1 MDYFYKI
8 FYDIAYDLDKNEI
21 SSKRFNY
28 DSTIKTALKIKPI
41 NQKEVF
47 ELYYVP
53 TNYTINIIEK
63 IMLYDKTIENKYNNL
78 PDIAKTK
85 FLIDVVSNE
94 IYNTNELEGVKS
106 SKSEIALSTKL
117 LILNKNPKNKKLLS
131 MIKSYIEIIKGNFK
145 LPNSPKDYRAIYD
158 EITDLEIEPDE
169 FPDGEIFRKDIN
181 YVYKNGKEIHRGL
194 YPEKEIIDKTMEL
207 INFMNNKNNLNA
219 LIKIAIGHYYFGYIH
234 PFYDGNGRTGRFI
247 SSLYIRDKF
256 SIITA
261 LSLAKGCNINKSS
274 YLKIFDVTNRIVS
287 RGEMNYF
294 VDEFLTTLSIGQA
307 ELLAQLNEKTT
318 LLNTA
323 YEKISN
329 DPRIT
334 SEEEFKIMY
343 TFIQDYYF
351 SINDK
356 GITVPDIVEVL
367 KNTDITVRKKLKL
380 LEEKSLIKK
389 IKSNPLLYVLPN
401 EYLEE

>member
-21 SSKRFNY
+21 SNKRFNY
-28 DSTIKTALKIKPI
+28 DSTIQTALKIKPI

-53 TNYTINIIEK
+53 TNYTINIIER

-145 LPNSPKDYRAIYD
+145 LPNFPKDYRAIYD
-158 EITDLEIEPDE
+158 KITDLEIEPDE

-181 YVYKNGKEIHRGL
+181 YV
-194 YPEKEIIDKTMEL
+194 L
-207 INFMNNKNNLNA
+207 IL
-219 LIKIAIGHYYFGYIH
+219 
-234 PFYDGNGRTGRFI
+234 RT
-247 SSLYIRDKF
+247 S
-256 SIITA
+256 
-261 LSLAKGCNINKSS
+261 KS
-274 YLKIFDVTNRIVS
+274 
-287 RGEMNYF
+287 
-294 VDEFLTTLSIGQA
+294 
-307 ELLAQLNEKTT
+307 
-318 LLNTA
+318 A
-323 YEKISN
+323 YE
-329 DPRIT
+329 P
-334 SEEEFKIMY
+334 
-343 TFIQDYYF
+343 
-351 SINDK
+351 
-356 GITVPDIVEVL
+356 
-367 KNTDITVRKKLKL
+367 
-380 LEEKSLIKK
+380 
-389 IKSNPLLYVLPN
+389 
-401 EYLEE
+401 